1 MDSLD
6 GGGFTFGAVE
16 PPQHPQ
22 YKILRKHI
30 ERSIQDIFLGS
41 LRNQEVEFLY
51 VFETEEQID
60 GFIKRTLS
68 YWEKFEKYEICKE
81 VMDLSVK
88 LKEKWKTRDDLRESE
103 GVIRIK
109 DIFGSTFK

>member
-1 MDSLD
+1 MDGLD
-6 GGGFTFGAVE
+6 EGGFKFDAVE

-30 ERSIQDIFLGS
+30 ERSIQDIFLES
-41 LRNQEVEFLY
+41 LRNQNVEFLY

-81 VMDLSVK
+81 IMELSVS
-88 LKEKWKTRDDLRESE
+88 LKEKWETREDLRESE
-103 GVIRIK
+103 AIIRIR